1 MDKFMQQM
9 REAFANEALWKEFQT
24 GIWDTIYSTVA
35 ATLVA
40 CVLGIILGIILVAGE
55 EDGVRPLP
63 GPVMK
68 VLNFAI
74 NILRS
79 VPFLILMIMVLPLSE
94 LLVGTTIGTVASIPP
109 LIIASASFVARLV
122 ETSLREVDKG
132 VIEAAQSMGCSPFQ
146 IIWKVI
152 LPESLPSLVASFT
165 TAFITILG
173 YGAMAGA
180 IGGGGLGKIA
190 INYGYY
196 KYNYAVMLI
205 AVVFI
210 VVLVQIFQSLGT
222 SWLPDGPPHHQPG
235 WAKKAPPERQLAD
248 EPGQA
253 QPGGM
258 WDFGGAAK
266 AVALPPSFLCR
277 ICD

>member
-55 EDGVRPLP
+55 GGRRAPPP

-132 VIEAAQSMGCSPFQ
+132 SSRPPSPWAAP
-146 IIWKVI
+146 
-152 LPESLPSLVASFT
+152 
-165 TAFITILG
+165 
-173 YGAMAGA
+173 
-180 IGGGGLGKIA
+180 
-190 INYGYY
+190 
-196 KYNYAVMLI
+196 
-205 AVVFI
+205 
-210 VVLVQIFQSLGT
+210 
-222 SWLPDGPPHHQPG
+222 LPDHLEGDFAGEPALPGGQLHHRIYHHSGLRRHG
-235 WAKKAPPERQLAD
+235 WRHRRRR
-248 EPGQA
+248 PGQDCH
-253 QPGGM
+253 Q
-258 WDFGGAAK
+258 
-266 AVALPPSFLCR
+266 LRLL
-277 ICD
+277 

>member
-196 KYNYAVMLI
+196 KYNRHKR
-205 AVVFI
+205 
-210 VVLVQIFQSLGT
+210 T
-222 SWLPDGPPHHQPG
+222 
-235 WAKKAPPERQLAD
+235 
-248 EPGQA
+248 
-253 QPGGM
+253 PGGM
-258 WDFGGAAK
+258 LILAGAQTQLICRPLFFVQNMRLTGA
-266 AVALPPSFLCR
+266 PSGCKLSATQAELNNAPQTR
-277 ICD
+277 GREE

>member
-35 ATLVA
+35 STLVA

-132 VIEAAQSMGCSPFQ
+132 VIEAAQSMGASTLQ
-146 IIWKVI
+146 IVWKVY
-152 LPESLPSLVASFT
+152 LPEAKPSLILGGAISLV
-165 TAFITILG
+165 TILAYTAIAG
-173 YGAMAGA
+173 TVGA
-180 IGGGGLGKIA
+180 GGLGD
-190 INYGYY
+190 
-196 KYNYAVMLI
+196 I
-205 AVVFI
+205 AVRYGHQRGITSVMWVTVVFLI
-210 VVLVQIFQSLGT
+210 ILVQVVQLIFN
-222 SWLPDGPPHHQPG
+222 WLSRRIDKRLDQPSG
-235 WAKKAPPERQLAD
+235 AKKSGPLD
-248 EPGQA
+248 L
-253 QPGGM
+253 
-258 WDFGGAAK
+258 
-266 AVALPPSFLCR
+266 LPRFAHTK
-277 ICD
+277 

>member
-1 MDKFMQQM
+1 M

-210 VVLVQIFQSLGT
+210 VVLVHIYSGRSRKDDRTGT
-222 SWLPDGPPHHQPG
+222 ERAVKDHRRTAVLRDYFIGHRQRGRISSHHSVPLYH
-235 WAKKAPPERQLAD
+235 AEAEAT
-248 EPGQA
+248 
-253 QPGGM
+253 
-258 WDFGGAAK
+258 
-266 AVALPPSFLCR
+266 
-277 ICD
+277 I

>member
-132 VIEAAQSMGCSPFQ
+132 VIEAAQSMGASTLQ
-146 IIWKVI
+146 IVWKVY
-152 LPESLPSLVASFT
+152 LPEAKPSLILGGAISLV
-165 TAFITILG
+165 TILAYTAIAG
-173 YGAMAGA
+173 TVGA
-180 IGGGGLGKIA
+180 GGLGD
-190 INYGYY
+190 
-196 KYNYAVMLI
+196 I
-205 AVVFI
+205 AVRYGHQRGITSVMWVTVVFLI
-210 VVLVQIFQSLGT
+210 ILVQVVQLIFN
-222 SWLPDGPPHHQPG
+222 WLSRRIDKRLDQPSG
-235 WAKKAPPERQLAD
+235 AKKSGPLDLLARF
-248 EPGQA
+248 A
-253 QPGGM
+253 HT
-258 WDFGGAAK
+258 K
-266 AVALPPSFLCR
+266 
-277 ICD
+277 

>member
-122 ETSLREVDKG
+122 EASIREVDKG
-132 VIEAAQSMGCSPFQ
+132 VVEAAQSMGCSPFQ
-146 IIWKVI
+146 IISKVMI
-152 LPESLPSLVASFT
+152 PESRPSLISGFT
-165 TAFITILG
+165 TAFITILS

-180 IGGGGLGKIA
+180 IGGGGLGA
-190 INYGYY
+190 VAVTYGYNRY
-196 KYNYAVMLI
+196 QFDIMLVAVI
-205 AVVFI
+205 II
-210 VVLVQIFQSLGT
+210 VVVVQIFQEAGL
-222 SWLPDGPPHHQPG
+222 WLARRLD
-235 WAKKAPPERQLAD
+235 KRN
-248 EPGQA
+248 
-253 QPGGM
+253 
-258 WDFGGAAK
+258 
-266 AVALPPSFLCR
+266 R
-277 ICD
+277 

>member
-132 VIEAAQSMGCSPFQ
+132 VIEAA
-146 IIWKVI
+146 
-152 LPESLPSLVASFT
+152 LVASCT

-222 SWLPDGPPHHQPG
+222 SLATRTDHRITNRAGRR
-235 WAKKAPPERQLAD
+235 KLRRNVSRQINRD
-248 EPGQA
+248 KRR
-253 QPGGM
+253 PGGM
-258 WDFGGAAK
+258 CILEGAA
-266 AVALPPSFLCR
+266 
-277 ICD
+277 

>member
-146 IIWKVI
+146 IC
-152 LPESLPSLVASFT
+152 LL
-165 TAFITILG
+165 
-173 YGAMAGA
+173 Y
-180 IGGGGLGKIA
+180 
-190 INYGYY
+190 
-196 KYNYAVMLI
+196 
-205 AVVFI
+205 
-210 VVLVQIFQSLGT
+210 T
-222 SWLPDGPPHHQPG
+222 SD
-235 WAKKAPPERQLAD
+235 AAD
-248 EPGQA
+248 
-253 QPGGM
+253 
-258 WDFGGAAK
+258 D
-266 AVALPPSFLCR
+266 
-277 ICD
+277 

>member
-94 LLVGTTIGTVASIPP
+94 IPP

-210 VVLVQIFQSLGT
+210 VILVQIFQSLGT
-222 SWLPDGPPHHQPG
+222 SLATRTDHRITNRAGRR
-235 WAKKAPPERQLAD
+235 KLRRNVSRQINRDKRSPA
-248 EPGQA
+248 
-253 QPGGM
+253 GM
-258 WDFGGAAK
+258 
-266 AVALPPSFLCR
+266 
-277 ICD
+277 

>member
-1 MDKFMQQM
+1 MPT
-9 REAFANEALWKEFQT
+9 EALWKEFQT

-146 IIWKVI
+146 IIWKVL
-152 LPESLPSLVASFT
+152 LPESKPSLLIGAAIST
-165 TAFITILG
+165 TTILG
-173 YGAMAGA
+173 YSAMAGA
-180 IGGGGLGKIA
+180 VGGGGLGGIA

-196 KYNYAVMLI
+196 RYETDIMLVTVAI
-205 AVVFI
+205 LVII
-210 VVLVQIFQSLGT
+210 VQVIQEIGM
-222 SWLPDGPPHHQPG
+222 
-235 WAKKAPPERQLAD
+235 RLARKSD
-248 EPGQA
+248 
-253 QPGGM
+253 
-258 WDFGGAAK
+258 K
-266 AVALPPSFLCR
+266 R
-277 ICD
+277 IR

>member
-79 VPFLILMIMVLPLSE
+79 VPFLILMVVVIPLSR
-94 LLVGTTIGTVASIPP
+94 LILGTSIGTVATIVTSGYHRTK
-109 LIIASASFVARLV
+109 AEMEKKNNTHSAAAGIDAR
-122 ETSLREVDKG
+122 
-132 VIEAAQSMGCSPFQ
+132 F
-146 IIWKVI
+146 
-152 LPESLPSLVASFT
+152 
-165 TAFITILG
+165 
-173 YGAMAGA
+173 
-180 IGGGGLGKIA
+180 
-190 INYGYY
+190 
-196 KYNYAVMLI
+196 
-205 AVVFI
+205 
-210 VVLVQIFQSLGT
+210 
-222 SWLPDGPPHHQPG
+222 
-235 WAKKAPPERQLAD
+235 
-248 EPGQA
+248 
-253 QPGGM
+253 
-258 WDFGGAAK
+258 AK
-266 AVALPPSFLCR
+266 AGFHAGLTAVYTRYDRDLRPDTATLYRLSL
-277 ICD
+277 IHI

>member
-165 TAFITILG
+165 TAFITIL
-173 YGAMAGA
+173 ATAPWAGA
-180 IGGGGLGKIA
+180 IAAAAWQDCHQLRL
-190 INYGYY
+190 Y
-196 KYNYAVMLI
+196 KYNYAVCSSPW
-205 AVVFI
+205 
-210 VVLVQIFQSLGT
+210 SLLWFWCRFSSHWVPPWPPGRTTASPTGLGEESSVGT
-222 SWLPDGPPHHQPG
+222 SAGRSTG
-235 WAKKAPPERQLAD
+235 TSAAPAACEFWRGRQSSCFARPL
-248 EPGQA
+248 
-253 QPGGM
+253 
-258 WDFGGAAK
+258 
-266 AVALPPSFLCR
+266 FLCR

>member
-109 LIIASASFVARLV
+109 LIIASASFV
-122 ETSLREVDKG
+122 
-132 VIEAAQSMGCSPFQ
+132 
-146 IIWKVI
+146 
-152 LPESLPSLVASFT
+152 
-165 TAFITILG
+165 
-173 YGAMAGA
+173 
-180 IGGGGLGKIA
+180 
-190 INYGYY
+190 
-196 KYNYAVMLI
+196 
-205 AVVFI
+205 
-210 VVLVQIFQSLGT
+210 
-222 SWLPDGPPHHQPG
+222 PG
-235 WAKKAPPERQLAD
+235 WWRPPCGGWTRGSSRPPSPWAAPPSRSS
-248 EPGQA
+248 G
-253 QPGGM
+253 
-258 WDFGGAAK
+258 
-266 AVALPPSFLCR
+266 R
-277 ICD
+277 

>member
-94 LLVGTTIGTVASIPP
+94 LLVGTSIGTVASIPP

-132 VIEAAQSMGCSPFQ
+132 VIEAAQSMGCTNWQ
-146 IIWKVI
+146 IVWHVL
-152 LPESLPSLVASFT
+152 LPEAKPSLIHGSVIAT
-165 TAFITILG
+165 VTVLG
-173 YGAMAGA
+173 YTAMAA
-180 IGGGGLGKIA
+180 TLGGTGLGQVA
-190 INYGYY
+190 IIYGHQRS
-196 KYNYAVMLI
+196 NADVIWVCVVLI
-205 AVVFI
+205 WI
-210 VVLVQIFQSLGT
+210 VVQVIQFIGELVARKT
-222 SWLPDGPPHHQPG
+222 D
-235 WAKKAPPERQLAD
+235 K
-248 EPGQA
+248 
-253 QPGGM
+253 
-258 WDFGGAAK
+258 
-266 AVALPPSFLCR
+266 R
-277 ICD
+277 IR

>member
-9 REAFANEALWKEFQT
+9 REAFSNEALWKEFQT

-132 VIEAAQSMGCSPFQ
+132 VIEAAQSMGCTNWQ
-146 IIWKVI
+146 IVWHVL
-152 LPESLPSLVASFT
+152 LPEAKPSLIHGSVIAT
-165 TAFITILG
+165 VTVLG
-173 YGAMAGA
+173 YTAMAA
-180 IGGGGLGKIA
+180 TLGGTGLGQVA
-190 INYGYY
+190 IIYGHQRS
-196 KYNYAVMLI
+196 NADVIWVCVVLI
-205 AVVFI
+205 WI
-210 VVLVQIFQSLGT
+210 VVQVIQFIGELVARKT
-222 SWLPDGPPHHQPG
+222 D
-235 WAKKAPPERQLAD
+235 K
-248 EPGQA
+248 
-253 QPGGM
+253 
-258 WDFGGAAK
+258 
-266 AVALPPSFLCR
+266 R
-277 ICD
+277 IR

>member
-94 LLVGTTIGTVASIPP
+94 LLVGTTIGTVALS
-109 LIIASASFVARLV
+109 LIHI
-122 ETSLREVDKG
+122 
-132 VIEAAQSMGCSPFQ
+132 
-146 IIWKVI
+146 
-152 LPESLPSLVASFT
+152 
-165 TAFITILG
+165 
-173 YGAMAGA
+173 
-180 IGGGGLGKIA
+180 
-190 INYGYY
+190 
-196 KYNYAVMLI
+196 
-205 AVVFI
+205 
-210 VVLVQIFQSLGT
+210 
-222 SWLPDGPPHHQPG
+222 
-235 WAKKAPPERQLAD
+235 
-248 EPGQA
+248 
-253 QPGGM
+253 
-258 WDFGGAAK
+258 
-266 AVALPPSFLCR
+266 
-277 ICD
+277 

>member
-1 MDKFMQQM
+1 M
-9 REAFANEALWKEFQT
+9 
-24 GIWDTIYSTVA
+24 
-35 ATLVA
+35 
-40 CVLGIILGIILVAGE
+40 
-55 EDGVRPLP
+55 
-63 GPVMK
+63 
-68 VLNFAI
+68 
-74 NILRS
+74 
-79 VPFLILMIMVLPLSE
+79 PFLILMIMVLPLSE

-210 VVLVQIFQSLGT
+210 VILVQIFQSLGT
-222 SWLPDGPPHHQPG
+222 SLATRTDHRITNRAGRR
-235 WAKKAPPERQLAD
+235 KLRRNVSRQMNRD
-248 EPGQA
+248 KRS
-253 QPGGM
+253 PGGM
-258 WDFGGAAK
+258 
-266 AVALPPSFLCR
+266 
-277 ICD
+277 